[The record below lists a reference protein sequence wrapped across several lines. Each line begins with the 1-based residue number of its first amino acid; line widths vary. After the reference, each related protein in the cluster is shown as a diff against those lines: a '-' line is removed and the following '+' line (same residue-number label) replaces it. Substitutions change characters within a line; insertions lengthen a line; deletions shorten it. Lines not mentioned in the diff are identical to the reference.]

1 MLGLDEVKQLV
12 VEGEDVAA
20 DLRGVELAVLAGQG
34 CLDLLAD
41 VRAGHDAL
49 IRGLRGVVFLGH
61 LRADAGLGD
70 QLLLR
75 GEEVD
80 LQPDQCVDLVEQREF
95 AAVS

>member
-61 LRADAGLGD
+61 ASSKSTTSGYGKPSPKPSAN
-70 QLLLR
+70 
-75 GEEVD
+75 
-80 LQPDQCVDLVEQREF
+80 
-95 AAVS
+95 AAVTATRRPDNELPR

>member
-1 MLGLDEVKQLV
+1 MLGLDEVKQLA

-49 IRGLRGVVFLGH
+49 IRGLRGVVFLVTFAPMRV
-61 LRADAGLGD
+61 LEISFCC
-70 QLLLR
+70 
-75 GEEVD
+75 GEKK
-80 LQPDQCVDLVEQREF
+80 LICSRTS
-95 AAVS
+95 A